1 MHEAFTP
8 SVALLM
14 AAVPGSLLVVL
25 LLSGT
30 LVPAS
35 DVFLDFDSVF
45 GFQGTNLPLRGSLK
59 NLTLF
64 GSSFWIFFAEMLRIS
79 LRASLRSVLLMEIL
93 C

>member
-14 AAVPGSLLVVL
+14 AAVLGSLLVVL

-45 GFQGTNLPLRGSLK
+45 GFQGTS
-59 NLTLF
+59 T
-64 GSSFWIFFAEMLRIS
+64 SHVM
-79 LRASLRSVLLMEIL
+79 